1 MTHLFTRPVDALVLH
16 EQGEIQ
22 TRIGSEKRTTPYEK
36 MKHIENLL
44 IENSLLPISADVGPI
59 HPPFFTEYSYCD
71 VFGGFL
77 VTTMSSEINYRH
89 TLSFASPG
97 HRELTTAVIRK
108 IDTDI
113 YDFIKSNMKDKY
125 QQGFLSNDEAFPEKV
140 IFMTGSNLFMRVVDT
155 NKLDEMM
162 ASDDWC
168 IKPHPLTNPHH
179 LKEYGFKYGY
189 DRIINKDISGHLI
202 YQNAKKV
209 GTVNTSE
216 FALAALIDGKPCT
229 DLTAFSERHG
239 HGYSSFIE
247 TGRTTGCSILEILAT
262 QGSGFV
268 CSTMSDEKIIEN
280 LHFYQRKTISLREN
294 FRMQT
299 HQKLQVVRKPGPTAP
314 ERSVEK
320 KGN

>member
-77 VTTMSSEINYRH
+77 VTTMSSEINYR
-89 TLSFASPG
+89 
-97 HRELTTAVIRK
+97 LTRSLANSVA
-108 IDTDI
+108 DI
-113 YDFIKSNMKDKY
+113 EVCDFIKSNMKDKY
-125 QQGFLSNDEAFPEKV
+125 QQGSPSAVHTFPEKV

-189 DRIINKDISGHLI
+189 DRIINKDISGHLV
-202 YQNAKKV
+202 YQHTKAV

-216 FALAALIDGKPCT
+216 FALAALIDDKPCT

-247 TGRTTGCSILEILAT
+247 AGKATGCSVLELLAAK
-262 QGSGFV
+262 GSGFV
-268 CSTMSDEKIIEN
+268 CSAMSDEEIVAE
-280 LHFYQRKTISLREN
+280 LHFYQRRTLELREN

-299 HQKLQVVRKPGPTAP
+299 HQKLQVVRKPGPAAP

>member
-44 IENSLLPISADVGPI
+44 IENSLFPISADVGPI

-89 TLSFASPG
+89 TLNF
-97 HRELTTAVIRK
+97 TAPDSQDKNCLLDRTV
-108 IDTDI
+108 
-113 YDFIKSNMKDKY
+113 YDFIKNNMKDKY
-125 QQGFLSNDEAFPEKV
+125 QQNSPSGVHTFPEKV

-162 ASDDWC
+162 ASDDWY

-189 DRIINKDISGHLI
+189 DRIINKDISGHLV
-202 YQNAKKV
+202 YQHTKTV
-209 GTVNTSE
+209 GTLNTSE

-229 DLTAFSERHG
+229 DMTAFSERHG

-247 TGRTTGCSILEILAT
+247 VTRATDCPVLELLAT
-262 QGSGFV
+262 KGSGFI
-268 CSTMSDEKIIEN
+268 CSAMTDERIVEE
-280 LHFYQRKTISLREN
+280 LHLYQRRTLQLREN
-294 FRMQT
+294 FRMYT
-299 HQKLQVVRKPGPTAP
+299 HQKLQVVRKPGPAAP